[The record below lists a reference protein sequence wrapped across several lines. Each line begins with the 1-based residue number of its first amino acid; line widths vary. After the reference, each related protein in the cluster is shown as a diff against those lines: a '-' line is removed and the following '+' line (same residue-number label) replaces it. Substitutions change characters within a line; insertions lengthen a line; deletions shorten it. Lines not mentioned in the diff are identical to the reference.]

1 MRKRN
6 ERCGTQDPM
15 PSCEGAF
22 ALNAWKSNMFVE
34 DDDGRRDMRRLFPEE
49 WRCVETHV
57 SSHAKDRPYLS
68 GPISRAYER
77 MR

>member
-49 WRCVETHV
+49 WRCMEHSKWVGKHNGDGTYDIN
-57 SSHAKDRPYLS
+57 AP
-68 GPISRAYER
+68 
-77 MR
+77 